1 MRLDVIAVTACN
13 IWVVTENPKII
24 IAHLL
29 RVNVLTSLFR
39 VETTTCRNNHRL
51 FMEAVFGISSIDDEA
66 PGVMITCPSAPDNRL
81 AILTNFAS

>member
-51 FMEAVFGISSIDDEA
+51 FMEAVFGISSTDDRCYL
-66 PGVMITCPSAPDNRL
+66 TCPSAPDNRL
-81 AILTNFAS
+81 AILTNSAS

>member
-24 IAHLL
+24 IAHSW
-29 RVNVLTSLFR
+29 RVNFLTTLFR

-51 FMEAVFGISSIDDEA
+51 FMEAVFGISSIYDRCYL
-66 PGVMITCPSAPDNRL
+66 TCPSAPDNRL
-81 AILTNFAS
+81 AILTNSAS

>member
-51 FMEAVFGISSIDDEA
+51 FMEAVFGISSIDDRCYL
-66 PGVMITCPSAPDNRL
+66 TCPPAPDNRL
-81 AILTNFAS
+81 AILTNSAS

>member
-39 VETTTCRNNHRL
+39 VE
-51 FMEAVFGISSIDDEA
+51 MEAVFGISSTDDRWYL
-66 PGVMITCPSAPDNRL
+66 TCPSAPDNRL
-81 AILTNFAS
+81 AILTNSAS

>member
-1 MRLDVIAVTACN
+1 MRLDVIAVTAYN

-51 FMEAVFGISSIDDEA
+51 FMEAVFGISSIDDRCYL
-66 PGVMITCPSAPDNRL
+66 TCPSAPDNRL
-81 AILTNFAS
+81 AILTNSAS